1 MADHLQQQLLSAYQA
16 TLVAASTAA
25 ASRVYLDRV
34 DEVPQANLP
43 ALHIEG
49 QGETVE
55 STSIDWAQIQE
66 RAYSFT
72 VSCITGLSSGA
83 AAAAR
88 NLAKQVEQALF
99 ASQAASTASGK
110 AKALR
115 LEGSTEGKDGTAATS
130 LYLVRQSW
138 VVTYVTQSGIPDTAY

>member
-16 TLVAASTAA
+16 TLIAATTAAS
-25 ASRVYLDRV
+25 SRVYLDRV

-43 ALHIEG
+43 ALHIEA

-55 STSIDWAQIQE
+55 STSIDWSQIQE

-72 VSCITGLSSGA
+72 ISCITGLSSGA

-88 NLAKQVEQALF
+88 NLGKQVEQALF
-99 ASQAASTASGK
+99 ATQATSTASGK
-110 AKALR
+110 AKSLR
-115 LEGSTEGKDGTAATS
+115 LEGSTEGKDGSAVTS
-130 LYLVRQSW
+130 FYLVRQSW
-138 VVTYVTQSGIPDTAY
+138 VVVYITQSGIPDSPY